1 MGIIPREFTR
11 MIQIPTSLVIFFVA
25 PSLGVPALN
34 SALGNLFPNL
44 PSNLPFQPPTNGLP
58 LPLQQLL
65 GGNAASAGQLSPI
78 LQAIIANFQAAQQ
91 GTAAGRS
98 DLSSISLDL
107 PAVEDGESLSDYI
120 KRCTGS
126 YGSYYGYN
134 SGYNS
139 YPYSSYNSGYGYP
152 YNYNPYYPYGY
163 PYTGAGTPTGVIVQP
178 GTPTTGTVVN
188 PTNPIVIQPIR
199 TE

>member
-1 MGIIPREFTR
+1 MGIPQEFTR
-11 MIQIPTSLVIFFVA
+11 MIQIPISLVIFFVA

-34 SALGNLFPNL
+34 SALGNLFPNI
-44 PSNLPFQPPTNGLP
+44 PFQPPTNGLP

-65 GGNAASAGQLSPI
+65 GGNAASAGQLPPI

-98 DLSSISLDL
+98 DLTSASLDL

-126 YGSYYGYN
+126 YGSYN
-134 SGYNS
+134 N
-139 YPYSSYNSGYGYP
+139 YPYNSGYGYP

-163 PYTGAGTPTGVIVQP
+163 PYSGAGTPTGVIVQP

-188 PTNPIVIQPIR
+188 PTNPIVIQPI
-199 TE
+199 